1 MAERKR
7 SREQEAAERQEP
19 QGSGENGNAA
29 QERQGSAENGN
40 AEHEPQESYHIEE
53 AFARIDS
60 LIARLE
66 SPEISLEQSFQ
77 AYEEGMR
84 LLKACSDQIDR
95 VEKKVLAINRDGGFD
110 ELGE

>member
-1 MAERKR
+1 MAERKQVKDR
-7 SREQEAAERQEP
+7 EAAERQEP
-19 QGSGENGNAA
+19 QGSVKSGNAA
-29 QERQGSAENGN
+29 QEQRSSAENGN
-40 AEHEPQESYHIEE
+40 AEQEPQESYRIEE

-84 LLKACSDQIDR
+84 LLKACNDQIDR
-95 VEKKVLAINRDGGFD
+95 VEKKVLAINGDGGFD